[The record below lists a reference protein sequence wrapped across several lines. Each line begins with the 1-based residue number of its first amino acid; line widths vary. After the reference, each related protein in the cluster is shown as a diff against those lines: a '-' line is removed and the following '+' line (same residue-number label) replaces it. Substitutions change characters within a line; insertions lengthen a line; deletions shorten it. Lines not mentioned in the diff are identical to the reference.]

1 MSGLLEREIAF
12 LDVREIMPFGAGH
25 PLLAT
30 HLPLGHIECEIAGL
44 VPRRDTRII
53 VTDGGDGL
61 SATLTAS
68 SAALLGDFEAVF
80 LVGVGLA
87 HKTPFRVHT
96 LHDPTRIVVDVHH

>member
-1 MSGLLEREIAF
+1 MPEITRAAAEVAAMLEDGREIAF
-12 LDVREIMPFGAGH
+12 LDVREIVPFGTGH

-61 SATLTAS
+61 SAV
-68 SAALLGDFEAVF
+68 AAHRLARPGYAHAAV
-80 LVGVGLA
+80 LPGGAPTSGPPGSL
-87 HKTPFRVHT
+87 PFAV
-96 LHDPTRIVVDVHH
+96 